1 MVVPATRKAVLV
13 LSAVSVLAAGGS
25 AVWFSDLAPLSRGSS
40 ESLLSMFRDR
50 SPGQRAPGAQSGKR
64 APMSAMLSDSTPAA
78 KLRPAMA
85 TAAPP
90 AKLLSP
96 AVAAP
101 LPFTAPPAFAP
112 PFGVPAFAPPGVAGP
127 VIFPPLLFPGGGDD
141 VTNVIV
147 NPPGAGPAPVPGIP
161 EPGNWVMMII
171 GFGLTGAV
179 LRRRRRLASALAG
192 PLQLSL
198 VPGSPPVARTGA
210 P

>member
-50 SPGQRAPGAQSGKR
+50 SPGQRAPGAQSAKR

-85 TAAPP
+85 PAAAP
-90 AKLLSP
+90 AKLMSP

-112 PFGVPAFAPPGVAGP
+112 PFGVPAFTPPGVAGP
-127 VIFPPLLFPGGGDD
+127 VIFPPLLFPAGGDD
-141 VTNVIV
+141 VINIV
-147 NPPGAGPAPVPGIP
+147 NPPSAGPAPVPGIP
-161 EPGNWVMMII
+161 EPGNWLMMII

-179 LRRRRRLASALAG
+179 LRRRRRLASGQAG
-192 PLQLSL
+192 PMQLSL
-198 VPGSPPVARTGA
+198 VPGSRRVARTGA

>member
-1 MVVPATRKAVLV
+1 MVIPATRKAVLV
-13 LSAVSVLAAGGS
+13 MSAVSVLAAGGS
-25 AVWFSDLAPLSRGSS
+25 AVWFSDLAPLSRGNS

-50 SPGQRAPGAQSGKR
+50 SPGPRAPGAQSAKR

-85 TAAPP
+85 PAAAP
-90 AKLLSP
+90 AKLMAP
-96 AVAAP
+96 AAVAAP

-112 PFGVPAFAPPGVAGP
+112 PLGVPAFAPPGVAGP

-141 VTNVIV
+141 VTTIV
-147 NPPGAGPAPVPGIP
+147 NPPSAGPAPVPGIP
-161 EPGNWVMMII
+161 EPGSWLMMIV

-179 LRRRRRLASALAG
+179 LRRRRLASAPAG

-198 VPGSPPVARTGA
+198 VPGRRPVARAGA